1 VLRRIQLFFKKT
13 RADHKAFN
21 RQRIIQDTASSCRTN
36 PEEVTTSMTRG
47 KKPEAAIAEAKG
59 FAERMGYL
67 TMDNRSDD
75 LKFDFLI
82 YKRESVRAVKVRQ
95 TRYHIDPNGY
105 YDQQFPDEIQGLRS
119 VPFPPFVLRELWL
132 RTQHERG
139 WRRLVIYDLSIG
151 EIGWWGPDEYT
162 NPHAR

>member
-59 FAERMGYL
+59 FAERMG
-67 TMDNRSDD
+67 
-75 LKFDFLI
+75 
-82 YKRESVRAVKVRQ
+82 
-95 TRYHIDPNGY
+95 
-105 YDQQFPDEIQGLRS
+105 
-119 VPFPPFVLRELWL
+119 
-132 RTQHERG
+132 
-139 WRRLVIYDLSIG
+139 
-151 EIGWWGPDEYT
+151 
-162 NPHAR
+162 